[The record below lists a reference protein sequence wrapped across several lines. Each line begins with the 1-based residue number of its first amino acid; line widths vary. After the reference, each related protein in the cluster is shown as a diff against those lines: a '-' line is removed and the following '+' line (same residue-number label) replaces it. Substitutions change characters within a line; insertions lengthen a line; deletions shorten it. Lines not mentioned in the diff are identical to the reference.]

1 MNWPTVAPTSVA
13 FYGNGAIA
21 SWNNSLLIT
30 SLKNGLWRL
39 KLKSDGLSI
48 DSTVNPY
55 DTLHYLTG
63 YRLRDIALSPAGDT
77 LFVSV
82 DNSCCTLGP
91 TGTIGNSVASPAQ
104 GYILRLSYL
113 VPLAIDSIPKTP
125 AQPPVAQQP
134 PAVLYP
140 NPAHG
145 MLNVAA
151 APGGR
156 KPFLIQLYSIDGNQ
170 ILSQESWD
178 DQTTLNIQS
187 CQPGIYVLRLTNG
200 AAVPILTQKVLIQ

>member
-13 FYGNGAIA
+13 FYGAGAIA

-39 KLKSDGLSI
+39 QLKSDGLSI

-63 YRLRDIALSPAGDT
+63 YRLRNITVSPAGDT

-104 GYILRLSYL
+104 GFILRMVYL
-113 VPLAIDSIPKTP
+113 QPLALDSVYKTP
-125 AQPPVAQQP
+125 PQQPAAQQP
-134 PAVLYP
+134 PAVIYP

-145 MLNVAA
+145 FLNVAVA
-151 APGGR
+151 EGQR
-156 KPFLIQLYSIDGNQ
+156 KPLLIQLYSIDGNLVQ
-170 ILSQESWD
+170 AQQSWE
-178 DQTTLNIQS
+178 DQSTLNIQS
-187 CQPGIYVLRLTNG
+187 CQPGVYVLRLTNG
-200 AAVPILTQKVLIQ
+200 AAVPVLTQKVLIE